1 MHIYENYTMCI
12 VSLKLI
18 ESTISNYFYWF
29 TDSTKKPGP
38 GAYSPEKVH
47 VNKPS
52 PPKHS
57 LGIRHSEYVTPLIIE
72 VRE

>member
-1 MHIYENYTMCI
+1 MHIPPPPPP
-12 VSLKLI
+12 
-18 ESTISNYFYWF
+18 
-29 TDSTKKPGP
+29 DSTRKPGP

-47 VNKPS
+47 VNKPTQ
-52 PPKHS
+52 PKFS